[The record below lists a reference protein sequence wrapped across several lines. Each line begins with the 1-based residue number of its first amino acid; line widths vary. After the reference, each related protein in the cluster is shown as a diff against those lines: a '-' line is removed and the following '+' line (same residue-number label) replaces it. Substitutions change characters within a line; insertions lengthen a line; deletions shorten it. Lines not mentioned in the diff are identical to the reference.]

1 MKSTVILMIC
11 LKGKVLWRKD
21 DLKKLLDSI
30 LGSVQCLYPW
40 HRFTEEELAD
50 LHVAFDKLPED
61 EKKNVITGIVSA
73 LHADAKNGK
82 ICQLWE

>member
-1 MKSTVILMIC
+1 MVIKSAGELNNAQQLWLPYEEYC
-11 LKGKVLWRKD
+11 YFDDLSQGKGSLEKD

-61 EKKNVITGIVSA
+61 EKKNVITV
-73 LHADAKNGK
+73 
-82 ICQLWE
+82 